1 MAEYAIDLK
10 DLFERGMHFGHLAR
24 RWNPKMKQYIH
35 KAQDGIH
42 VIDLTQTKSA
52 LEEAHTYLRDLVA
65 QGGTV
70 LFVGTKKQAKEQIKK
85 VAHEL
90 GMPYVAERW
99 VGGVLTNWDTVKT
112 NIQKLI
118 QYKKNGAPKNL
129 TKKELN
135 ILAKRMD
142 RLESVY
148 EGLLSLEKLPDA
160 LFVLDTRREK
170 LAVAEATRMKIAVVG
185 VCDTNADPSHV
196 SLVIPANDDAVK
208 SVEFLI
214 EVVAD
219 AVRKG
224 SESKAASAEQKN
236 ESTQEE
242 QPKKAVKRS
251 VKKKADEEKAA

>member
-10 DLFERGMHFGHLAR
+10 DLFERGVHFGHLAR
-24 RWNPKMKQYIH
+24 RWNPKMKPYIH

-52 LEEAHTYLRDLVA
+52 LEEAHAYLRDLVA
-65 QGGTV
+65 QGGIV
-70 LFVGTKKQAKEQIKK
+70 LFVGTKKQAKDQIKK
-85 VAHEL
+85 VAQEL
-90 GMPYVAERW
+90 GMPYVTERW
-99 VGGVLTNWDTVKT
+99 VGGLLTNWDGVKT

-118 QYKKNGAPKNL
+118 QYKKSEAPKNL
-129 TKKELN
+129 TKKELK
-135 ILAKRMD
+135 ILDKRMV
-142 RLESVY
+142 RLESIY

-160 LFVLDTRREK
+160 LFVLDTRKER
-170 LAVAEATRMKIAVVG
+170 LAVAEAVRMKIAVVG
-185 VCDTNADPSHV
+185 VCDTNADPSDV

-224 SESKAASAEQKN
+224 SELKATSLEQKN
-236 ESTQEE
+236 ESDQEE

-251 VKKKADEEKAA
+251 AKKKADEEK